1 MLPKRIERAHLDAPR
16 RNCSHLWYHQ
26 VSKIRR
32 GGYVFISWIGDHDPR
47 HVHVYKDGKLLA
59 KWDLD
64 GWRVMQGQ
72 VTTRLIRLLEELR
85 DEGRL

>member
-1 MLPKRIERAHLDAPR
+1 VTPVASNRFL
-16 RNCSHLWYHQ
+16 LWYHQ
-26 VSKIRR
+26 LSKIRR

-47 HVHVYKDGKLLA
+47 HVHIYKDGKLLA

-64 GWRVMQGQ
+64 GWRVMQGR

-85 DEGRL
+85 EEGRL